1 MTLDHRYHHLDA
13 VRSAFS
19 VALYPLQYA
28 MTLPVDFAHWL
39 SDRMATREALQEQNE
54 ALRRREL
61 VQQLRLQRYAALE
74 AENARLRALLDASR
88 RVGER
93 VLIAELLSVDVEPY
107 SRSVVINRGSKHGVY
122 AGQPILDANGIMGQ
136 VTRVG
141 PYTSTAL
148 LVTDP
153 SHAIPVAVNRSGQR
167 AIAVG
172 TGPSDK
178 LELPYLTNTADIRA
192 GDLLVT
198 SGLGGRFPPGY
209 PVARVEAVRRSPT
222 DAYVEVIAQ
231 PLAQVQRAR
240 EVLLVRSEPA
250 PAAAAPDC
258 VPGRA
263 DCPPVLT
270 PAAKPGT

>member
-1 MTLDHRYHHLDA
+1 MTMDHRYHHLDG

-19 VALYPLQYA
+19 VVLYPIQYV
-28 MTLPVDFAHWL
+28 MTLPGNFAAWL
-39 SDRMATREALQEQNE
+39 GESVSTREALQAENE
-54 ALRRREL
+54 ALRRRQL
-61 VQQLRLQRYAALE
+61 LQQQQLQRYAALQ

-88 RVGER
+88 RVEQK

-107 SRSVVINRGSKHGVY
+107 SRSVVLNKGSEHGIY
-122 AGQPILDANGIMGQ
+122 AGQPILDANGVMGQ

-148 LVTDP
+148 LITDP
-153 SHAIPVAVNRSGQR
+153 SHAIPVLVNRSGQR

-178 LELPYLTNTADIRA
+178 LELPYLPNTADIKP

-209 PVARVEAVRRSPT
+209 PVARVETVHRSPT
-222 DAYVEVIAQ
+222 EPYVAVLAQ

-250 PAAAAPDC
+250 PAAPAADC
-258 VPGRA
+258 TPGVPG
-263 DCPPVLT
+263 CPPAPT
-270 PAAKPGT
+270 PAKPGA